1 MVVLLQGR
9 LVRESFCYRGVL
21 LLGRFVTGAFGQRVV
36 LLQGRFV
43 TGAFCCIGRFVIGFF
58 YLNSIMCVSIF
69 KLKEL
74 SFLTFWFK
82 THKVTPVV
90 LRYMPSVF
98 CEILKKISR
107 STHGFKKKKFC
118 QFGPAVWPAMVNIKT
133 YIYKKSDELN

>member
-36 LLQGRFV
+36 LLQGRLVRGSFCYRGVLLLGRFV

-90 LRYMPSVF
+90 F
-98 CEILKKISR
+98 CEI
-107 STHGFKKKKFC
+107 
-118 QFGPAVWPAMVNIKT
+118 
-133 YIYKKSDELN
+133 

>member
-1 MVVLLQGR
+1 MKISYHDDMTVWIYEKYEHGRFVTGAFGQRVVLLQGR

-21 LLGRFVTGAFGQRVV
+21 LL
-36 LLQGRFV
+36 GRFV

-90 LRYMPSVF
+90 LRYMPSVI
-98 CEILKKISR
+98 CEI
-107 STHGFKKKKFC
+107 KKKMGSQKKNLANLV
-118 QFGPAVWPAMVNIKT
+118 QPFGQ
-133 YIYKKSDELN
+133 L